1 MPRPAS
7 RRDTCHAVT
16 NAALSACASPQPQPS
31 QPSAGLRIGH
41 DLSCNASE
49 QRAPNGEVSTL
60 YISLT
65 IPDRGDVG
73 EFCIA
78 TGCEAATYDL
88 AQTQSLSWTG
98 RMRTQDRTDYD
109 ANLQISRDLSTFTL
123 TDGGSGV
130 WTGTCNAAGS

>member
-1 MPRPAS
+1 MKHLLAI
-7 RRDTCHAVT
+7 
-16 NAALSACASPQPQPS
+16 AALAALTACASPEAETPAPVS
-31 QPSAGLRIGH
+31 SASLGR
-41 DLSCNASE
+41 DLTCNASE
-49 QRAPNGEVSTL
+49 QREPNGEVSTL

-65 IPDRGDVG
+65 IPDRGGVG

-78 TGCEAATYDL
+78 TGCEAATFDL
-88 AQTQSLSWTG
+88 ARAPSLAWTG

-123 TDGGSGV
+123 TDGGSAV

>member
-1 MPRPAS
+1 MKHLLALV
-7 RRDTCHAVT
+7 AF
-16 NAALSACASPQPQPS
+16 AALTACASPAPEAPAQAS
-31 QPSAGLRIGH
+31 SASLGH
-41 DLSCNASE
+41 DINCNASE

-60 YISLT
+60 YISLS
-65 IPDRGDVG
+65 IPDRGGVG

-88 AQTQSLSWTG
+88 ALTRSLSWTG
-98 RMRTQDRTDYD
+98 RMRTQNRTNYD

-123 TDGGSGV
+123 TDHGSGV

>member
-1 MPRPAS
+1 MKHLLAAS
-7 RRDTCHAVT
+7 
-16 NAALSACASPQPQPS
+16 ALLSLAACASPTETAGPA
-31 QPSAGLRIGH
+31 SASSLGH
-41 DLSCNASE
+41 DLTCNASE
-49 QRAPNGEVSTL
+49 QRAPNGDVSTL
-60 YISLT
+60 YISLS
-65 IPDRGDVG
+65 IPDRGGVG

-88 AQTQSLSWTG
+88 ALTRSLDWTG

-123 TDGGSGV
+123 TDGGSSV